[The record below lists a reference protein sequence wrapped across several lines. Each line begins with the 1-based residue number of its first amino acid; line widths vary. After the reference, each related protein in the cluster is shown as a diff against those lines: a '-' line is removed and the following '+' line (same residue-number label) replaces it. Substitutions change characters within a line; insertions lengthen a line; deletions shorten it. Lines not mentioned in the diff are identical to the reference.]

1 MKKITLAALT
11 MMTVAGLAACGQ
23 KNDQPTPPA
32 QPTAASQPAPQG
44 QPGEAPAPQGQQGP
58 EGRGPQG
65 APDQARM
72 QDGIPPMFAD
82 LNLSEEQKA
91 QIKKILNDN
100 KPAQAEGKDDKR
112 AEFEKQFEAR
122 RTAEAALLKNATFDE
137 AAAKKLIE
145 EGQQNKAE
153 RDAKRAEMELSM
165 LKTRHAIFQVLTP
178 EQQQKL
184 LERKPMERKPME
196 GKPGEGHGKPGEHK
210 GPQDPAPE
218 GRGPQGAPHDAPPP
232 APQQQPA
239 K

>member
-44 QPGEAPAPQGQQGP
+44 QPGEAPAPQGPQGQQGP

-184 LERKPMERKPME
+184 LERKPME